1 MLIKLS
7 YLKSLSTEKMVWSI
21 LLTTKIIKSYT
32 VVRLTSKMKYVE
44 NFNDAKSMSFL
55 MEDEKLLLKHKE
67 IWKIMKNN
75 LKIKISDSDPVS
87 NNKYLKNKISQ

>member
-1 MLIKLS
+1 M
-7 YLKSLSTEKMVWSI
+7 
-21 LLTTKIIKSYT
+21 LTTKIIKSYT

-55 MEDEKLLLKHKE
+55 MEDGKLLLKHKE

-87 NNKYLKNKISQ
+87 NNKYLKNKISE